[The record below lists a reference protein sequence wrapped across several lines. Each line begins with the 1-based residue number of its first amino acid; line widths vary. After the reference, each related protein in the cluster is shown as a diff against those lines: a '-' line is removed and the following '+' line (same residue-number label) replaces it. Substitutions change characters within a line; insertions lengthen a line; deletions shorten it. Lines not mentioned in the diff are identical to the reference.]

1 MTKKEIQKKMYRDC
15 HHVGYLHIGMVD
27 ELAKKRNRNKRGMSK
42 EQFRKRLMGDL
53 ENG

>member
-1 MTKKEIQKKMYRDC
+1 MTKKETQKKMYRDC

-27 ELAKKRNRNKRGMSK
+27 ELAKKQNRNKRGMSK
-42 EQFRKRLMGDL
+42 AEFRKKLMGDL

>member
-27 ELAKKRNRNKRGMSK
+27 ELAKKQNRNKRGMSK
-42 EQFRKRLMGDL
+42 AEFRRRML
-53 ENG
+53 EDKNG

>member
-15 HHVGYLHIGMVD
+15 HHVGYLHIGTVD
-27 ELAKKRNRNKRGMSK
+27 ELAKKQNCNKRGMSK
-42 EQFRKRLMGDL
+42 AEFRKKLMGDL